1 MEDSRTLN
9 KVIFINNTSVAL
21 VVSNIVDDKINI
33 LFASQYESTPD
44 NLKVKL
50 TQLLTD
56 GANFLGFNIKS
67 ANVIFNDTE
76 LSMINYYNQ
85 VFADCSTVD
94 DVKNEIYKKAKIDNY
109 YVNDIVF
116 DSIKFDEAE
125 FTCKASYKICACNYT
140 TYKGLI
146 SIVKQCN
153 VSIKNTANT
162 YTLLNR
168 RNVGKEMSIDLVDG
182 KNVVCQY
189 LDGKLV
195 SCQCLDIN
203 FNDLKLA
210 IGLKYDL
217 SIEQVDQALKL
228 ANLVSNNDQDT
239 NVVMNLDFLNGS
251 INFVKA
257 KDFVNEW
264 RNQLYNQIFKQIG
277 WSDYTNVNIISQNK
291 IDAIGNFDFYKNTIV
306 GLENIS
312 LDNAVCLNNLDKLSN
327 KDKHYS
333 FETKISKAISELP
346 A

>member
-1 MEDSRTLN
+1 MEDNKTLN
-9 KVIFINNTSVAL
+9 KVIFISNMSVAL
-21 VVSNIVDDKINI
+21 VVSGVVEGKTNV
-33 LFASQYESTPD
+33 LFAGQYETTPD

-56 GANFLGFNIKS
+56 GANFLGFNIKT

-85 VFADCSTVD
+85 VFADCSTLD

-116 DSIKFDEAE
+116 DSIKFDENE
-125 FTCKASYKICACNYT
+125 FTCTTSYKICACNYT
-140 TYKGLI
+140 TYKRLV

-153 VSIKNTANT
+153 VVIQNTANT
-162 YTLLNR
+162 YTLLNKQ
-168 RNVGKEMSIDLVDG
+168 NIGKEMSIDFVDG

-189 LDGKLV
+189 LDGKLI

-203 FNDLKLA
+203 FNNLKLA

-217 SIEQVDQALKL
+217 SIGQVDQLLNL
-228 ANLVSNNDQDT
+228 AKTVAESDEDVNLAMRLDIANN
-239 NVVMNLDFLNGS
+239 S
-251 INFVKA
+251 ISYIKA
-257 KDFVNEW
+257 KEFINEW
-264 RNQLYNQIFKQIG
+264 RNQLYNQIFNQVG
-277 WSDYTNVNIISQNK
+277 WTDYTNVNVISKNK
-291 IDAIGNFDFYKNTIV
+291 MDAIGNFDFYKNNVI
-306 GLENIS
+306 GLDNIS
-312 LDNAVCLNNLDKLSN
+312 LDSAVCLNNLDKLSKEDN
-327 KDKHYS
+327 HYS